1 MRGAHTLPTVSVR
14 ELVRNPGAVID
25 RVRSGE
31 RFIVARHGRPVATLQ
46 PIDGWIQCGDGHPTD
61 IYGDVLGDPA
71 HEASK
76 LTSVQINMILAV
88 NRLGRYIDTGDDDY
102 RELMDDLV
110 LRGLARKSSHRGMVV
125 TGRGMVL
132 KEWLVKRAARKASP
146 TGRRT
151 TGSLGA

>member
-46 PIDGWIQCGDGHPTD
+46 PIDGWIQCGDGLPTD
-61 IYGDVLGDPA
+61 IY
-71 HEASK
+71 
-76 LTSVQINMILAV
+76 
-88 NRLGRYIDTGDDDY
+88 
-102 RELMDDLV
+102 DLV